1 MDNSFLTGTNATFV
15 AEMYQRWK
23 QYPNSVDTDWSTLF
37 ADLDSLAVGELEEA
51 SPSWGKPRSKV
62 IGANDPDA
70 SIKAVAK
77 GIAGNR
83 DLLAGDVRSATLD
96 SLRAIMLIRAYR
108 IRGHLIANLDPLN
121 LQDKEIHP
129 ELDPETYGFTLEDYD
144 RPIFINYVLGLEIA
158 SLNEILEILKATY

>member
-1 MDNSFLTGTNATFV
+1 MDDSFLTGTNATFV
-15 AEMYQRWK
+15 AELYQRWK
-23 QYPNSVDTDWSTLF
+23 QTPNSVSSDWSDWFTS
-37 ADLDSLAVGELEEA
+37 LDELSSEHFEEI
-51 SPSWGKPRSKV
+51 SPSWGKPKSRV

-108 IRGHLIANLDPLN
+108 IRGHLLANLDPLN
-121 LQDKEIHP
+121 LQDEEICLLYTSP
-129 ELDPETYGFTLEDYD
+129 SPRD
-144 RPIFINYVLGLEIA
+144 A
-158 SLNEILEILKATY
+158 